1 MAFFKKYEFIIAW
14 RYLMSKRREGGISII
29 ACYARIGV
37 VLGVATLVIVQ
48 AVMIGFRI
56 EFVEKIIGANSHLA
70 IYKKTL
76 SSDLDKGFYVE
87 EVQNIMQDLRNKKN
101 FKAAYPLVK
110 GQVLASKSNSSTG
123 VEVYGIRKGDL
134 VNIELVNKP
143 ASSDGSIENFNDGV
157 AIGAHIAR
165 KLNISINDTIKLISP
180 NGAKSVFGTIPRVNV
195 YKVKYIFSVGRY
207 DIDSTRIYM
216 PIKDAQVF
224 FNRANQAD
232 LIEVLLNNPFD
243 VDEFKNNVEDELAE
257 RYLLWSWKERTAAF
271 LDALDLERRVMFII
285 LSLIV
290 LIAAMNIISG
300 LVMLVKNKGRDIG
313 ILRSLG
319 LTRSSI
325 LRVFFICGSLIGVV
339 GTVLGVIIG
348 MLFVTYINEI
358 QWLVEYVIGSS
369 VWNEEIRFLTQVP
382 AKLSIEVVVFAL
394 VVSLSISFLITIFP
408 ARIAASLDP
417 AEALKYE

>member
-29 ACYARIGV
+29 AWYALIGV

-110 GQVLASKSNSSTG
+110 GQVLASKSNMSAG

-134 VNIELVNKP
+134 LKIELVNKP
-143 ASSDGSIENFNDGV
+143 TRSEGSMENFNDGV

-224 FNRANQAD
+224 FNRVNQAD

-243 VDEFKNNVEDELAE
+243 VDEFKNNLEDELAE

-325 LRVFFICGSLIGVV
+325 LRIFFICGSLIGVV

-382 AKLSIEVVVFAL
+382 AKLRIEDVVFAL
-394 VVSLSISFLITIFP
+394 VVSLSISFVITIFP
-408 ARIAASLDP
+408 ARKAASLDP

>member
-1 MAFFKKYEFIIAW
+1 
-14 RYLMSKRREGGISII
+14 
-29 ACYARIGV
+29 
-37 VLGVATLVIVQ
+37 
-48 AVMIGFRI
+48 MIGFRT
-56 EFVEKIIGANSHLA
+56 EFVEKIVGANSHLA

-76 SSDLDKGFYVE
+76 TTDLDEGFNFDE
-87 EVQNIMQDLRNKKN
+87 IRAIIEDLKDKKN

-110 GQVLASKSNSSTG
+110 DQVLASNNNFSTG
-123 VEVYGIRKGDL
+123 VEVYGIGRSELANIGL
-134 VNIELVNKP
+134 VNEPITSE
-143 ASSDGSIENFNDGV
+143 GSVENLNEGV
-157 AIGAHIAR
+157 AIGAQLAR
-165 KLNISINDTIKLISP
+165 KLNISINNTIKLISP

-207 DIDSTRIYM
+207 DIDSTRVYM

-224 FNRANQAD
+224 FNRADKAD
-232 LIEVLLNNPFD
+232 LIEVILENPFD
-243 VDEFKNNVEDELAE
+243 VDEFKKNIAEELGE
-257 RYLLWSWKERTAAF
+257 RYFLWSWKERTASF

-313 ILRSLG
+313 ILRSIG

-325 LRVFFICGSLIGVV
+325 LRIFFICGSLIGVS
-339 GTVLGVIIG
+339 GTILGVIIG

-358 QWLVEYVIGSS
+358 QWFVEYIIGSS
-369 VWNEEIRFLTQVP
+369 VWNEEIRFLAQVP
-382 AKLSIEVVVFAL
+382 ARLRIEDVVFAL
-394 VVSLSISFLITIFP
+394 SVSLSISFVITIFP
-408 ARIAASLDP
+408 ARKAANLDP

>member
-29 ACYARIGV
+29 AWYALIGV

-70 IYKKTL
+70 IYKKIL

-110 GQVLASKSNSSTG
+110 GQVLASKGNNSAG

-134 VNIELVNKP
+134 LKIELVNKP
-143 ASSDGSIENFNDGV
+143 TSSEGSMENFNDGV
-157 AIGAHIAR
+157 AIGAQIAR

-216 PIKDAQVF
+216 PIKDAEVF
-224 FNRANQAD
+224 FNRVNQAD

-243 VDEFKNNVEDELAE
+243 VDEFKNNLEDELAE

-382 AKLSIEVVVFAL
+382 AKLRIEDVVFAL
-394 VVSLSISFLITIFP
+394 VVSLSISFVITIFP
-408 ARIAASLDP
+408 ARKAASLDP